1 MQNAYALSYPDES
14 FDLVVGSSILHHLD
28 IGEALR
34 RVYRVLRP
42 GRDVLHRAQHV
53 EPADCGAKE
62 RAVH

>member
-1 MQNAYALSYPDES
+1 
-14 FDLVVGSSILHHLD
+14 LHHLD